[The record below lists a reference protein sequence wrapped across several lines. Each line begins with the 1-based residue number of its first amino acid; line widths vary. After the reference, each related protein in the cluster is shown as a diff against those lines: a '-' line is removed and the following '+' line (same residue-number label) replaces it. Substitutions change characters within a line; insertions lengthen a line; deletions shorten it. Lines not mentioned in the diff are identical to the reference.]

1 MRTIN
6 FAKRNIKE
14 LVRDPL
20 GIIFSI
26 ILPLFLLII
35 FQQFKIPSDVY
46 KLENFTPGII
56 IFSFSFITL
65 FTAALVANDRT
76 SSLLSRLFSSP
87 MKPMEYIFGYTLA
100 LLPIV
105 IIQSTLFYTVALFL
119 GLEFSI
125 NVILSILASI
135 PISILFIALGI
146 LIGSITTA
154 KSSSGL
160 GSIVVQLV
168 AFTSGM
174 YFSSDIVGKTFD
186 TICKILPF
194 YRVLDIVKEILN
206 SNYINIITNSV
217 ISTVY
222 ITGITIVT
230 IWVFK
235 KKMISDNK

>member
-1 MRTIN
+1 MRSIS

-14 LVRDPL
+14 LIRDPL
-20 GIIFSI
+20 SIIFSI
-26 ILPLFLLII
+26 ILPLFLLVI
-35 FQQFKIPSDVY
+35 FQQFKIPNDVY

-56 IFSFSFITL
+56 IFSFAFLTL
-65 FTAALVANDRT
+65 FVATLVANDRE

-87 MKPMEYIFGYTLA
+87 MKPIEYIIGYSLA
-100 LLPIV
+100 ILPIV
-105 IIQSTLFYTVALFL
+105 IIQGVLFYTVAIFL
-119 GLEFSI
+119 GMDFSI
-125 NVILSILASI
+125 SIISSILVSI
-135 PISILFIALGI
+135 PISILFIFLGI

-194 YRVLDIVKEILN
+194 SRALDIVKGVLSN
-206 SNYINIITNSV
+206 NYINIISNSI
-217 ISTVY
+217 ISSIYIIGVTV
-222 ITGITIVT
+222 ITIY
-230 IWVFK
+230 IFK
-235 KKMISDNK
+235 KKMFSDNK